1 MDNTILVGK
10 YLYRALSNDTNILSI
25 VSVDKIF
32 PLMPKVQYNDE
43 TGEEE
48 DVTFPFVV
56 YSRESL
62 TPVYTKDMLTS
73 NQVRFTIIAV
83 SNDYIESLELA
94 NYIRNCL
101 ECKNYKDS
109 DIEISTIKMDSIS
122 EETIEEAYIQKMT
135 FSFDS
140 K

>member
-32 PLMPKVQYNDE
+32 PLMPKVQYNE
-43 TGEEE
+43 VTGDEE

-62 TPVYTKDMLTS
+62 TPVYTKDMLT
-73 NQVRFTIIAV
+73 
-83 SNDYIESLELA
+83 
-94 NYIRNCL
+94 
-101 ECKNYKDS
+101 
-109 DIEISTIKMDSIS
+109 
-122 EETIEEAYIQKMT
+122 
-135 FSFDS
+135 
-140 K
+140 